1 MLVSPNSKATLHAV
15 STAFSLMT
23 YNMALLIFLGNYL
36 GTGRE
41 GAIEQ
46 IIAGIKSRKPDV
58 VGLCEVFADGER
70 EYIRLN

>member
-1 MLVSPNSKATLHAV
+1 
-15 STAFSLMT
+15 MT